1 MWSRLSLLVG
11 FLIWRLHI
19 KEFIQGNSLCNNL
32 STRIGNLALF
42 IVALLPRLWTRQP
55 CSPQGLCSSWTCRA
69 LPPHTCICLVVTFS
83 GRPACLASPT
93 ITVSQVLYCT
103 FLFSL
108 KHTVSDI
115 DNYCLSP
122 PYARIWTPWE
132 QGFVCFWSLGSMKYI
147 EYYLAYRRDLII
159 IRWMNK

>member
-103 FLFSL
+103 FLFSWNIQFL
-108 KHTVSDI
+108 T
-115 DNYCLSP
+115 
-122 PYARIWTPWE
+122 
-132 QGFVCFWSLGSMKYI
+132 
-147 EYYLAYRRDLII
+147 LII
-159 IRWMNK
+159 IVYFLHTPESELHENRGLCVFDHWGLWST